1 MVSWPVLGTRVT
13 VRYRRPAGSVP
24 PLTDAVGHLLAVDP
38 VVRVRTKTGAVVEF
52 APADVVA
59 LRALTDAPV
68 RTSQIRALEH
78 AAAAAWPGDEH
89 AWLHGWLLRA
99 GQGAGLAANS
109 AMPLDISAQVSWIP
123 AISKIIA
130 WYDRRGLTPR
140 LAIPERLLPLS
151 PGVTGE
157 RTDRVLVRDVSDASG
172 PDPSITLSARPDDAW
187 LRIYGR
193 EVPVD
198 ALTAVIDGEL
208 TFGTH
213 PRGAA
218 TLPATRTASELRPR
232 LFVQTLDGPG
242 RALLHDDAT
251 TAGSLGMPA
260 DAHRAITVG
269 AADAQGRP
277 RPYSAAG
284 PPHNLEL
291 LRKPDVL
298 AFDEAGGTGQAAC
311 FAAGLA
317 AATRG
322 AGAPLWAW
330 LESLQV
336 RPGGVLRI
344 PPGWPRR

>member
-1 MVSWPVLGTRVT
+1 MVAWPDLGTRVT

-38 VVRVRTKTGAVVEF
+38 VVRVRTKAGAVVEF

-68 RTSQIRALEH
+68 CTSQIRALEH

-109 AMPLDISAQVSWIP
+109 AMPLDISAQVSVIP
-123 AISKIIA
+123 AISEIIA
-130 WYDRRGLTPR
+130 WYDRRGVTPR
-140 LAIPERLLPLS
+140 LAIPERLLPLP

-172 PDPSITLSARPDDAW
+172 PDPSITLSARPDDGW
-187 LRIYGR
+187 LRIYRR

-213 PRGAA
+213 LRGAVA
-218 TLPATRTASELRPR
+218 RAALTDAPDGTRWVGLSSIRALDEQAAAALCRTLSAWGADRGATRAYM
-232 LFVQTLDGPG
+232 
-242 RALLHDDAT
+242 RAHDTGAT
-251 TAGSLGMPA
+251 DLA
-260 DAHRAITVG
+260 DALGFRLHHRRRYVPARRMDTV
-269 AADAQGRP
+269 
-277 RPYSAAG
+277 
-284 PPHNLEL
+284 
-291 LRKPDVL
+291 
-298 AFDEAGGTGQAAC
+298 
-311 FAAGLA
+311 
-317 AATRG
+317 
-322 AGAPLWAW
+322 
-330 LESLQV
+330 
-336 RPGGVLRI
+336 
-344 PPGWPRR
+344 